1 MKKEDISKFYF
12 SLSKQSGV
20 HTIIE
25 YPMLMGDNFNLHY
38 YFQHFHRK
46 NILVGF
52 SPSLITP
59 ERTQDYIKGRYP
71 VDYVLSRL
79 PDLKKGKFKNM
90 VDMDNIE
97 AIKSSTAA
105 YIILHKHFISEMFPY
120 LKSKK
125 AQENEAVLYY
135 SQTYRK
141 YFGNPI
147 FEDKNIIVFKI

>member
-1 MKKEDISKFYF
+1 
-12 SLSKQSGV
+12 
-20 HTIIE
+20 
-25 YPMLMGDNFNLHY
+25 MLMGDPVNLHY
-38 YFQHFHRK
+38 YYQHFHKK

-52 SPSLITP
+52 SQNLIIP
-59 ERTQDYIKGRYP
+59 ERTQDYINGKYS

-147 FEDKNIIVFKI
+147 FEDKNIIVFKIW